1 MLHIVIPMAGHGS
14 RFQKAGYRD
23 PKPLIPVHGIPMI
36 RTVIDNLRPSCEHR
50 FHFLCQQSHIE
61 DYPLASLLKDA
72 APGCEIR
79 TLANVTAGAACTVL
93 LASDWIDNETP
104 LMIANCDQWIDFS
117 IDEYLQAGMKD
128 GTDAFLMTMRDDSPK
143 WSYVQ
148 RNDEGQIQGVIE
160 KVVVSDEATVGIYN
174 FARGCDFVNAAKQM
188 IRDND
193 RSKNEFYV
201 APVYSRLIR
210 DGQKMDTVSIGDA
223 GDVMHGLGT
232 PEDLDAFLERGFR
245 DRIVAAA
252 DGLPEH
258 AVAERAAA

>member
-23 PKPLIPVHGIPMI
+23 PKPLIPVHGVPMI
-36 RTVIDNLRPSCEHR
+36 RTVIDNLRPSCDHR
-50 FHFLCQQSHIE
+50 FYFLCQQTHIE
-61 DYPLASLLKDA
+61 DYDLAPLLREA

-79 TLANVTAGAACTVL
+79 TLRSVTAGAACTVL

-117 IDEYLQAGMKD
+117 IDNYLAAGMKD
-128 GTDAFLMTMRDDSPK
+128 GVDAFLMTMRDDSPK
-143 WSYVQ
+143 WSYVK
-148 RNDEGQIQGVIE
+148 RNAEGKIQGVVE

-174 FARGCDFVNAAKQM
+174 FSRGCDFVSAAKEM
-188 IRDND
+188 IREND

-201 APVYSRLIR
+201 APVYSRLVR
-210 DGQKMDTVSIGDA
+210 DEQTVKTVSIGDA

-232 PEDLDAFLERGFR
+232 PPDLEAFLKRGFENR
-245 DRIVAAA
+245 VCEAA
-252 DGLPEH
+252 
-258 AVAERAAA
+258 RASVRTAA